1 MRTDEIQ
8 GIVEKHLGD
17 GGGLI
22 SVLEEIQG
30 LYGYLPAESLKLVAA
45 ETKRSLVDIYGVVTF
60 YKSFSL
66 TPRGKHLCSVC
77 MGTACH
83 VRGGDRIMQALKR
96 RLEIGVGETTPDY
109 QFTLERVACFGSC
122 ALAPVVVIDDKV
134 YGRMTSPMVEAILE
148 KMTIED
154 QQ

>member
-1 MRTDEIQ
+1 MDKDLSDIFEGYEGKRE
-8 GIVEKHLGD
+8 E
-17 GGGLI
+17 LI
-22 SVLEEIQG
+22 PLLQKVQAEF
-30 LYGYLPAESLKLVAA
+30 GYLPAEARTAIGKFLNVPESV
-45 ETKRSLVDIYGVVTF
+45 VYGVATF
-60 YKSFSL
+60 YAQFYL
-66 TPRGKHLCSVC
+66 TRQGKHKIKVC
-77 MGTACH
+77 CGTACH

-134 YGRMTSPMVEAILE
+134 YGRMTSPKVEAILE